1 MKEFLNYLIK
11 YQKKIMKNKEKIKN
25 LIIKS
30 VQEINEQLPQKQQL
44 GQSSKTTLFGSD
56 GKLDSLGLVNLLVI
70 IEQNIED
77 EFDISITIADEKA
90 MSQKHSPFKTI
101 GTLAD
106 YIDML
111 LRENQI
117 PV

>member
-1 MKEFLNYLIK
+1 MRNI
-11 YQKKIMKNKEKIKN
+11 QN
-25 LIIKS
+25 LIINA
-30 VQEINEQLPQKQQL
+30 VQEINEQLPQEQQL
-44 GQSSKTTLFGSD
+44 GQSTKTVLFGKD

-77 EFDISITIADEKA
+77 EFDVSFTIADERA
-90 MSQKHSPFKTI
+90 MSQKRSPFRTI

-111 LRENQI
+111 LREDQI
-117 PV
+117 PA

>member
-1 MKEFLNYLIK
+1 
-11 YQKKIMKNKEKIKN
+11 MKNRKTIEN
-25 LIIKS
+25 LIINAVK
-30 VQEINEQLPQKQQL
+30 EINEQLPQEQQL
-44 GQSSKTTLFGSD
+44 AKSTKTVLFGKD
-56 GKLDSLGLVNLLVI
+56 GKLDSLGLVSLLVT

-77 EFDISITIADEKA
+77 EFDVSITIADERA
-90 MSQKHSPFKTI
+90 MSQKHSPFRTI